1 MRMRGTVAAVFRPR
15 PMRCLVYLFGLG
27 AVALVLCLPLLVIIG
42 RNPRVLWPVAAA
54 VWVLLLLPV
63 ARVRCVVTDDG
74 IAVQNYLRTYWLPS
88 PELTEVKLWPP
99 KVLSLTFFPGQMVP
113 SAWHGQV
120 AGCRSRHSWERASL
134 PEIASRRSSGRRR
147 RCSASLRESHGVMRL
162 GTNGS

>member
-74 IAVQNYLRTYWLPS
+74 IAVQNYLRSYWLPW

-113 SAWHGQV
+113 ECV
-120 AGCRSRHSWERASL
+120 ART
-134 PEIASRRSSGRRR
+134 GRRVQI
-147 RCSASLRESHGVMRL
+147 SALTGASVPAGDRFQALVEEKAAVFGFAARVAWGYAAR
-162 GTNGS
+162 N